1 MSRGYNDRSR
11 QRVSLLVRNLPL
23 DARAD
28 EVREKFERFGEIR
41 DVYLPRDYYTGRSR
55 GFGFIEYRDPRDAD
69 DAMYR
74 MDGANIGGR
83 DITVVQSK
91 EARKTP
97 REMIVRDDAGPPAR
111 GGGDRGGGRHRSRSP
126 PRQSRRRSY
135 SRSRSPPRRSRG
147 RSYSRSPA
155 RSASRSASPRHS
167 PARSVSRSPAR
178 EMDGSP
184 RGSPARSISR
194 SPVRD

>member
-97 REMIVRDDAGPPAR
+97 REMVVRDGPPAR

-126 PRQSRRRSY
+126 PRHSRRRSY

-155 RSASRSASPRHS
+155 RSGSRSASPRRS

-178 EMDGSP
+178 EVEGSP

>member
-41 DVYLPRDYYTGRSR
+41 DVYLPRDFHTGRSR

-74 MDGANIGGR
+74 MDGSNIGGR

-97 REMIVRDDAGPPAR
+97 REMIYRDEPVAGSR
-111 GGGDRGGGRHRSRSP
+111 GGGGGGGGGRYRSRSP
-126 PRQSRRRSY
+126 PRHSRRRSY
-135 SRSRSPPRRSRG
+135 SRSRSPPPRRSRG
-147 RSYSRSPA
+147 RSYSRSPV
-155 RSASRSASPRHS
+155 RSVSRSASPRRS
-167 PARSVSRSPAR
+167 PARSLSRSPAREANGSPPRSVSRSP
-178 EMDGSP
+178 
-184 RGSPARSISR
+184 
-194 SPVRD
+194 VRD

>member
-97 REMIVRDDAGPPAR
+97 REMIVRD
-111 GGGDRGGGRHRSRSP
+111 GRWKVHHVAAQP
-126 PRQSRRRSY
+126 E
-135 SRSRSPPRRSRG
+135 
-147 RSYSRSPA
+147 
-155 RSASRSASPRHS
+155 ASPDHL
-167 PARSVSRSPAR
+167 SVTDASC
-178 EMDGSP
+178 
-184 RGSPARSISR
+184 
-194 SPVRD
+194 PVL